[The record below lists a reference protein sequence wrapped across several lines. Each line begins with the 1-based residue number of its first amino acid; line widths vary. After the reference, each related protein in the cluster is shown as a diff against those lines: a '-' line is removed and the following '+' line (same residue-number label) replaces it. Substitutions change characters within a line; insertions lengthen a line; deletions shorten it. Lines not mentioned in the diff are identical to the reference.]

1 MSRAA
6 FIAAGVVA
14 GAAILGVAA
23 WLFLLRDSAEPVG
36 VEEAVTSFRTE
47 TEPATGPPSPIPEGV
62 YVYATNGFETTD
74 ALTGRTHRYPTRS
87 TIAVRRA
94 ECGVSLLWRVL
105 EGRSTQWTY
114 CVTPDGW
121 ELRSQ
126 DERHTFFGRTERT
139 TYVCSDMPIRP
150 LPAEQTRWDVSCTT
164 DGADETGVGLVVGR
178 ERLEIG
184 GAPVVTEHVRKRTT
198 FSGDIRGFARHD
210 LWFDR
215 RSGVPVKMV
224 MVSRTTNDSPAGDVT
239 YDEDVTLL
247 LTSLV
252 PRR

>member
-14 GAAILGVAA
+14 GIAILGVAA
-23 WLFLLRDSAEPVG
+23 WFFLLRDATRPVG

-47 TEPATGPPSPIPEGV
+47 TELAPEGPSPIPEGV
-62 YVYATNGFETTD
+62 YVYETEGFEKTD
-74 ALTGRTHRYPTRS
+74 ALTGRTHRYPMRS

-105 EGRSTQWTY
+105 EGRSTEWTY

-139 TYVCSDMPIRP
+139 TYLCSDTPIRP
-150 LPAEQTRWDVSCTT
+150 RAAVPTRWDVSCAT
-164 DGADETGVGLVVGR
+164 DGADEAGVGLIVGQDT
-178 ERLEIG
+178 LKVG
-184 GAPVVTEHVRKRTT
+184 GASVVTEHVRKRTT

-210 LWFDR
+210 LWFDT
-215 RSGVPVKMV
+215 RSGFPVKMV
-224 MVSRTTNDSPAGDVT
+224 MVSRTTNDSPVGDVT
-239 YDEDVTLL
+239 YDEDVTLI
-247 LTSLV
+247 LTSLE